1 MKIIKKALCLSLATV
16 IILSTAMVMA
26 MAMEAPIKIYIDGG
40 LVASDQA
47 PIIKNSRVL
56 VPLRVIAENLGASV
70 AYEAGE
76 KRVNIKKGDI
86 SMTLVIGDD
95 TIWYSDMEKSG
106 PVLIDVPAEIQN
118 GRTMVPLRAVA
129 ELFDMNVKWD
139 GKKRAVYIDNQTE
152 NQYTITLKNAG
163 LKIMDALKQKGPLP
177 EGTYVGEAITEEID
191 FDGAKVQGYAVTL
204 RKDNPNDSNLAELV
218 GHYFIDDSG
227 SLVLYYDVVTDTYK
241 NILLEEFKNIIM
253 GG

>member
-1 MKIIKKALCLSLATV
+1 MKIIKKAICLSLLML
-16 IILSTAMVMA
+16 IILSTAA
-26 MAMEAPIKIYIDGG
+26 FAKDEPIKIYVNNGI
-40 LVASDQA
+40 VPSDQA

-106 PVLIDVPAEIQN
+106 PIAIDAPAEIQN

-129 ELFDMNVKWD
+129 ELFDMNVEWD
-139 GKKRAVYIDNQTE
+139 ERKRAVYIDNNTE

-163 LKIMDALKQKGPLP
+163 LKIMDALKQKGSLP
-177 EGTYVGEAITEEID
+177 DGTYVADVIKEEID
-191 FDGAKVQGYAVTL
+191 FEGAKVQGYAVTL

-218 GHYFIDDSG
+218 GHYFIDESG

-241 NILLEEFKNIIM
+241 NILLEEFKNIII

>member
-1 MKIIKKALCLSLATV
+1 MKIIKKAICLSLLMLM
-16 IILSTAMVMA
+16 ILSTASIA
-26 MAMEAPIKIYIDGG
+26 KDEPIKIYVNKEIIP
-40 LVASDQA
+40 SDQA

-56 VPLRVIAENLGASV
+56 VPLRVIAENLGATV
-70 AYEAGE
+70 AYEAKE
-76 KRVNIKKGDI
+76 KRVNINKDEM

-95 TIWYSDMEKSG
+95 TIWYSDKEKSG
-106 PVLIDVPAEIQN
+106 PVAIDAPAEIQN

-163 LKIMDALKQKGPLP
+163 LKVMDALKQKGPLP

-191 FDGAKVQGYAVTL
+191 FEGAKVKGYAVTL
-204 RKDNPNDSNLAELV
+204 RKDNPNDKSLAELV

-241 NILLEEFKNIIM
+241 NILLEEFKNILI

>member
-1 MKIIKKALCLSLATV
+1 MKIIKKAICLSLATV
-16 IILSTAMVMA
+16 IILSTAMSMA

-95 TIWYSDMEKSG
+95 TIWYSDKEKSG
-106 PVLIDVPAEIQN
+106 PIAIDAPAMIKN

-129 ELFDMNVKWD
+129 ELFDMNVEWD
-139 GKKRAVYIDNQTE
+139 ERKRAVYIDNNTE

-163 LKIMDALKQKGPLP
+163 LKIMDALKQKGSLP
-177 EGTYVGEAITEEID
+177 DGTYVADVIKEEID

-204 RKDNPNDSNLAELV
+204 RKDNPNDSAIAELV
-218 GHYFIDDSG
+218 GHYFIDESG
-227 SLVLYYDVVTDTYK
+227 STILHYDVVSDFYTD
-241 NILLEEFKNIIM
+241 IFLE
-253 GG
+253 

>member
-1 MKIIKKALCLSLATV
+1 MKIIKKAICLCLIML
-16 IILSTAMVMA
+16 IILSTASIA
-26 MAMEAPIKIYIDGG
+26 KDEPIKIYVNNGIIP
-40 LVASDQA
+40 SDQA

-56 VPLRVIAENLGASV
+56 VPLRVIAENLGAKVS
-70 AYEAGE
+70 YDSGE
-76 KRVNIKKGDI
+76 KRVNINKDEI
-86 SMTLVIGDD
+86 SMTLVIGGD
-95 TIWYSDMEKSG
+95 TIWYSDKEKSG
-106 PVLIDVPAEIQN
+106 PVAIDVPAEIQN

-129 ELFDMNVKWD
+129 ELFDMNVEWD
-139 GKKRAVYIDNQTE
+139 ERKRAVYIDNNTE

-163 LKIMDALKQKGPLP
+163 LKIMDALKQKGSLP
-177 EGTYVGEAITEEID
+177 DGTYVADVIKEEID

-204 RKDNPNDSNLAELV
+204 RKDNPNDSAIAELV

>member
-1 MKIIKKALCLSLATV
+1 MKIIKKALCLSLALV
-16 IILSTAMVMA
+16 IILSTAMTMT
-26 MAMEAPIKIYIDGG
+26 MAMEEPIKIYVNKGIIP
-40 LVASDQA
+40 SDQP

-70 AYEAGE
+70 AYEADE

-95 TIWYSDMEKSG
+95 TIWYSDKEMSG
-106 PVLIDVPAEIQN
+106 PVVIDVPAMIKN

-129 ELFDMNVKWD
+129 ELFDMNVEWD
-139 GKKRAVYIDNQTE
+139 ERKRAVYIDNNTE

-163 LKIMDALKQKGPLP
+163 LKIMDALKQKGSLP
-177 EGTYVGEAITEEID
+177 DGTYVGEAITEEID
-191 FDGAKVQGYAVTL
+191 FEGAKVQGYAVTL

-218 GHYFIDDSG
+218 GHYFIDESG

-241 NILLEEFKNIIM
+241 NILLEEFKNIII